1 MLINITIDVDVDG
14 LSEIDKDIDFIIM
27 DIKQE
32 LSCCSHTIEIK
43 KYEVI
48 ENES

>member
-1 MLINITIDVDVDG
+1 MLINITIDVDVEE

-32 LSCCSHTIEIK
+32 LSCCSHIIKIK
-43 KYEVI
+43 KYEVV